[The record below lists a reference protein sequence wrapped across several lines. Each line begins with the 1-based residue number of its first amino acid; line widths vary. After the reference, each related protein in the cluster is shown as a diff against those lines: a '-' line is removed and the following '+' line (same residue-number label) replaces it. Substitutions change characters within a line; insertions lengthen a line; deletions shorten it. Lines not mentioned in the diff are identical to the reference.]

1 VYVSFVVYHEFPKF
15 PRTNGVVAP
24 DVGMGSR
31 SWPRVVPN
39 LRHGEGT
46 RELRKL
52 HGDLSRKEF
61 LSKNWSKRGRA
72 RPGRG
77 RSKELRD
84 VRLGK
89 HFPEKYDVVVMGD
102 VQVKELVGRSS
113 RRMRLRD
120 VAFHELETVLK
131 YQVEKYGKELV
142 LVEPSCTS
150 KACAMCGRVRD

>member
-1 VYVSFVVYHEFPKF
+1 
-15 PRTNGVVAP
+15 
-24 DVGMGSR
+24 
-31 SWPRVVPN
+31 
-39 LRHGEGT
+39 
-46 RELRKL
+46 
-52 HGDLSRKEF
+52 
-61 LSKNWSKRGRA
+61 
-72 RPGRG
+72 
-77 RSKELRD
+77 

-142 LVEPSCTS
+142 LVEPSCNS
-150 KACAMCGRVRD
+150 KACARCGYVKDSTSADRVFSAVG